1 MTTRLKARVS
11 AAEEKLA
18 GGGPNNAIRVYFV
31 KGHPTHRAEELL
43 RANGRDLSVP
53 HKIIAFVTWADGAP
67 ILTPLVD
74 VTASKPLNLVRR
86 LFRASTVTHQL
97 CVWAPISMRLFD

>member
-53 HKIIAFVTWADGAP
+53 HKIVAFVTWADGAP
-67 ILTPLVD
+67 VPTPLVD
-74 VTASKPLNLVRR
+74 VTDRFGR
-86 LFRASTVTHQL
+86 DG
-97 CVWAPISMRLFD
+97 SMHPQA